1 MATITIVEG
10 QNERTANVPD
20 DQRLV
25 LAIEAQGVNIGHR
38 CGGNAR
44 CTTCRVEILDGEPD
58 TMTKAE
64 FDILRTRGIYG
75 QARLSC
81 QLVADHDM
89 RVRPLMTKETEGL
102 PGTGPHPSL
111 PCSRIPN
118 AFLRRSSKVRPAPRN
133 RFRHCFI

>member
-89 RVRPLMTKETEGL
+89 RVRPLMTKETEGW
-102 PGTGPHPSL
+102 PDTGATPEPTVQ
-111 PCSRIPN
+111 PDPQ
-118 AFLRRSSKVRPAPRN
+118 
-133 RFRHCFI
+133 RFPKAQLEGEAGAS